1 MQALRSAI
9 FNVLFYLNLVFF
21 LVVFFWLLFCPRSW
35 AMWGLRS
42 WARTSVWLLRAI
54 CGTRLDVRGRGHI
67 PPGAVLVAAKH
78 QSLFETFALIPLL
91 ADPAMVLKREL
102 MLIPL
107 FGWFARK
114 FRMIPVD
121 RGAGTTA
128 LKRLIGR
135 AKEAVRGGRQVVI
148 FPEGTR
154 RAPGAPP
161 DYKPGAVALYLN
173 LGVPCVPLALNSGI
187 FWPRRRFMRYSG
199 TIVMEFL
206 PAIPAGEPRAVFS
219 HRLEEA
225 LEGKTAELL
234 AAAAKSGEVVD
245 SRD

>member
-1 MQALRSAI
+1 MQALRSAL
-9 FNVLFYLNLVFF
+9 FNVAFYLNLVLF
-21 LVVFFWLLFCPRSW
+21 LVVFSWLLFCPRSW
-35 AMWGLRS
+35 AMWGLKT
-42 WARTSVWLLRAI
+42 WARTSVWLLRVI
-54 CGTRLDVRGRGHI
+54 CGTRLDVRGRHNI
-67 PPGAVLVAAKH
+67 PPGAVLIAAKH
-78 QSLFETFALIPLL
+78 QSLFETFAVIPLL

-102 MLIPL
+102 ILIPL

-173 LGVPCVPLALNSGI
+173 LAVPCVPLALNSGV
-187 FWPRRRFMRYSG
+187 FWPRRKFMRYPG
-199 TIVMEFL
+199 TIIMEFL
-206 PAIPAGEPRAVFS
+206 PAIPAGESRAVFS
-219 HRLEEA
+219 ERLQDA
-225 LEGKTAELL
+225 LERKTAELL
-234 AAAAKSGEVVD
+234 AAPAKSAEVVD

>member
-1 MQALRSAI
+1 MPALRSAL
-9 FNVLFYLNLVFF
+9 FNVVFYLNLIFF
-21 LVVFFWLLFCPRSW
+21 LVVFSWLLFCPRSW
-35 AMWGLRS
+35 AMWGLKS
-42 WARTSVWLLRAI
+42 WATTSVWFLRAI
-54 CGTRLDVRGRGHI
+54 CGTRFEVRGRDNI
-67 PPGAVLVAAKH
+67 PPGAVLIAAKH
-78 QSLFETFALIPLL
+78 QSLFETFAVIPLL

-107 FGWFARK
+107 FGWFAHK

-135 AKEAVRGGRQVVI
+135 AKEAVRNGRQVVI

-154 RAPGAPP
+154 RAPGASP

-187 FWPRRRFMRYSG
+187 FWPRRKFIRYPG
-199 TIVMEFL
+199 TIIMEFL
-206 PAIPAGEPRAVFS
+206 PLIPPGEPRGEFS
-219 HRLEEA
+219 RRLQAA
-225 LEGKTAELL
+225 LEDKTAELL
-234 AAAAKSGEVVD
+234 AAAAKSAQVVD

>member
-1 MQALRSAI
+1 MQSLRSAF
-9 FNVLFYLNLVFF
+9 FNVVFYLNLLFF

-35 AMWGLRS
+35 AMWGLRT
-42 WARTSVWLLRAI
+42 WAATSVWFLRAM
-54 CGTRLDVRGRGHI
+54 CGTRLDVRGRHNI

-78 QSLFETFALIPLL
+78 QSLFETFAIIPLL
-91 ADPAMVLKREL
+91 DDPAMVLKREL

-135 AKEAVRGGRQVVI
+135 AKEAVRQGRQVVI

-154 RAPGAPP
+154 RTPGAPP

-173 LGVPCVPLALNSGI
+173 LGVPCVPLALNSGV
-187 FWPRRRFMRYSG
+187 FWPRRKFMRYPG
-199 TIVMEFL
+199 TIIMEFL
-206 PAIPAGEPRAVFS
+206 PVIPPGEPRAVFS
-219 HRLEEA
+219 QLLQAA

-234 AAAAKSGEVVD
+234 AASAQPAQVVD
-245 SRD
+245 SQD